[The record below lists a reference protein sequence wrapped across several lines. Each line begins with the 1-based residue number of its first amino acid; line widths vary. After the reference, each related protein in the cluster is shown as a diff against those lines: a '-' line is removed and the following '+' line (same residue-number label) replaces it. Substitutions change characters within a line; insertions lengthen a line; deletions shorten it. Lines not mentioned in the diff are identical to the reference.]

1 MSYYYTRMS
10 KQYTKGMKYNNKNYR
25 GNNRGNNYGNNY
37 GNNRDTERESPQI
50 RFNKLVDKFYN
61 NKPYI
66 KDVNENHELEVKFS
80 TKSTTP
86 LTKIDYDNVIR
97 KLKSFGFT
105 TANAQGGY
113 MLRMFYEHLDKSG
126 EFRESSIRTEVAG
139 FRAIQDYCKTNDI
152 DKILTNSEYM
162 QSVLFIKKNNLY
174 ENDVKVKDVLFK
186 DFNFSVS
193 YKTEKT
199 ISSSDI
205 IVRGITKEWNQ
216 IKKSFR
222 YINRVTFT
230 HDDYPVNVDISIV
243 KSSILEDNSYDMKK
257 TYTTD
262 EAGVFNNTEV
272 YEIELEIDN
281 ERIGPGTLY
290 NSAESILVSL
300 RKTIKFVLMGLQGTN
315 YPISIYEQKDAINGY
330 MKLLYG
336 ERYNTS
342 KPIYPKHFTGPSS
355 VSLQLENIIPID
367 DNLKIP
373 NIRNQYIVTEKADGL
388 RVLLYISQNGKLYLI
403 DMNMKVIFTGAV
415 TKEESL
421 FNSLFD
427 GELILHNKLGNFV
440 NLFAIFDVY
449 YIAKEDTRGNPFMKQ
464 QGDDEKKHSRYEII
478 KTAIKVLKPVSIMEG
493 QNSPIRIEYKKFYP
507 EVVSPDPSD
516 IAIFEACKNILMRKE
531 NGLFEY
537 ETDGLIFTPAFMGV
551 GGDAPGRVGGLEKAA
566 WEYSMKWKPPEFN
579 TIDFLVVTK
588 KVNNDDIITPI
599 FQDGVSYNDLPQYK
613 TIELRSGFSQKKH
626 GYMNPCQDVYDDKL
640 PEYGNKQDIN
650 NYKPVV
656 FKGVEPYDPEAGICN
671 IMLRSDDTGTMQMFS
686 EDGEVFSDNT
696 IVEFKYDLDR
706 ENKWRWIPIH
716 VRNDKTTEL
725 KQGISLNFGNAYH
738 VAQNN
743 WKSIHNPVTKD
754 MITSGRNIPG
764 FQPDEDVYYNRMVSS
779 SKTTGLREFHNYVK
793 RVLIQSVSNKGDT
806 LIDYACGKG
815 GDLPKWIHAN
825 LSFVFGIDK
834 SNDNLEHKLTGA
846 CARYLTKRKTTYHMP
861 YALFVNGDSSKN
873 IRNGSAM
880 ENDKAI
886 QVTKA
891 VFGEGARDE
900 EKLGRGVTR
909 QFGKGADGFNISSCQ
924 FALHYFFKN
933 LNTLQ
938 NFVRNL
944 AECTKLGGY
953 FISTSYDGK
962 IVFDMLKNK
971 NVDEGY
977 TIKDDGTKIW
987 EIQKDYISETF
998 EPDSSSLHYKIKVF
1012 QESINQLIPEYLVN
1026 YEYFDRVMEDYG
1038 FQLIT
1043 HAEANEMGLP
1053 EGSGLFSDLYASLES
1068 SAKNNSM
1075 KANELRKAL
1084 NMNSYEKKIS
1094 FLNRY
1099 VVYKKIRIVNT
1110 AKVIL
1115 EEVASK
1121 ETQIQ
1126 SLDESSQNTEN
1137 TPKKRATKQSIK
1149 PRARK
1154 LSKKIII
1161 REDTDTTSPE
1171 EVSDNKLLL
1180 TQDDSDTE

>member
-1 MSYYYTRMS
+1 
-10 KQYTKGMKYNNKNYR
+10 
-25 GNNRGNNYGNNY
+25 
-37 GNNRDTERESPQI
+37 
-50 RFNKLVDKFYN
+50 
-61 NKPYI
+61 
-66 KDVNENHELEVKFS
+66 
-80 TKSTTP
+80 
-86 LTKIDYDNVIR
+86 
-97 KLKSFGFT
+97 
-105 TANAQGGY
+105 
-113 MLRMFYEHLDKSG
+113 
-126 EFRESSIRTEVAG
+126 
-139 FRAIQDYCKTNDI
+139 
-152 DKILTNSEYM
+152 
-162 QSVLFIKKNNLY
+162 
-174 ENDVKVKDVLFK
+174 
-186 DFNFSVS
+186 
-193 YKTEKT
+193 
-199 ISSSDI
+199 
-205 IVRGITKEWNQ
+205 
-216 IKKSFR
+216 
-222 YINRVTFT
+222 
-230 HDDYPVNVDISIV
+230 
-243 KSSILEDNSYDMKK
+243 
-257 TYTTD
+257 
-262 EAGVFNNTEV
+262 
-272 YEIELEIDN
+272 
-281 ERIGPGTLY
+281 
-290 NSAESILVSL
+290 
-300 RKTIKFVLMGLQGTN
+300 
-315 YPISIYEQKDAINGY
+315 
-330 MKLLYG
+330 
-336 ERYNTS
+336 
-342 KPIYPKHFTGPSS
+342 
-355 VSLQLENIIPID
+355 
-367 DNLKIP
+367 
-373 NIRNQYIVTEKADGL
+373 
-388 RVLLYISQNGKLYLI
+388 
-403 DMNMKVIFTGAV
+403 
-415 TKEESL
+415 
-421 FNSLFD
+421 
-427 GELILHNKLGNFV
+427 
-440 NLFAIFDVY
+440 
-449 YIAKEDTRGNPFMKQ
+449 
-464 QGDDEKKHSRYEII
+464 
-478 KTAIKVLKPVSIMEG
+478 
-493 QNSPIRIEYKKFYP
+493 
-507 EVVSPDPSD
+507 
-516 IAIFEACKNILMRKE
+516 
-531 NGLFEY
+531 
-537 ETDGLIFTPAFMGV
+537 
-551 GGDAPGRVGGLEKAA
+551 
-566 WEYSMKWKPPEFN
+566 
-579 TIDFLVVTK
+579 
-588 KVNNDDIITPI
+588 
-599 FQDGVSYNDLPQYK
+599 
-613 TIELRSGFSQKKH
+613 
-626 GYMNPCQDVYDDKL
+626 
-640 PEYGNKQDIN
+640 
-650 NYKPVV
+650 
-656 FKGVEPYDPEAGICN
+656 
-671 IMLRSDDTGTMQMFS
+671 
-686 EDGEVFSDNT
+686 
-696 IVEFKYDLDR
+696 
-706 ENKWRWIPIH
+706 
-716 VRNDKTTEL
+716 
-725 KQGISLNFGNAYH
+725 
-738 VAQNN
+738 
-743 WKSIHNPVTKD
+743 
-754 MITSGRNIPG
+754 
-764 FQPDEDVYYNRMVSS
+764 
-779 SKTTGLREFHNYVK
+779 
-793 RVLIQSVSNKGDT
+793 
-806 LIDYACGKG
+806 
-815 GDLPKWIHAN
+815 
-825 LSFVFGIDK
+825 
-834 SNDNLEHKLTGA
+834 
-846 CARYLTKRKTTYHMP
+846 
-861 YALFVNGDSSKN
+861 
-873 IRNGSAM
+873 M